1 MSGLLI
7 PPGPVRVLMAMQ
19 PVDFRKG
26 MNGLAALVQEQ
37 LKADPF
43 SGTIYCFRSKR
54 ADRVKLV
61 FWDGTGLCLLCK
73 RLEDGKF
80 RWPRVQDGEASVC
93 GAVERASRRPRL
105 EPRACAQSDAAASR
119 AMTCDQLNHPRE
131 SASHSRANVL

>member
-1 MSGLLI
+1 MSSFLI

-73 RLEDGKF
+73 RLEDGKVPLAARAGWRDAF
-80 RWPRVQDGEASVC
+80 VC

-119 AMTCDQLNHPRE
+119 AVTCDQSNHP
-131 SASHSRANVL
+131 

>member
-1 MSGLLI
+1 MLI
-7 PPGPVRVLMAMQ
+7 PPGPVRVLVAMK

-61 FWDGTGLCLLCK
+61 FWDGTGLC
-73 RLEDGKF
+73 
-80 RWPRVQDGEASVC
+80 VQASGGRQVPLAARAGWRDAFVC

-105 EPRACAQSDAAASR
+105 EPRACAQSGAAASS
-119 AMTCDQLNHPRE
+119 AVTCDQLNHPQE
-131 SASHSRANVL
+131 SSPHSRANVI